1 MSLDLN
7 QTLDLRIAQFK
18 NDPQKMAEVNE
29 FLNDVFE
36 KAQKEAEQRHNG
48 KGPKGKLVSL
58 QISFKP
64 EALCS
69 VILQFLSFLWFCW

>member
-48 KGPKGKLVSL
+48 KSPKGKLVSL

-64 EALCS
+64 ESLCS
-69 VILQFLSFLWFCW
+69 VILQFL